1 MLYLQ
6 QWGLKNYIRNGYKIS
21 VMDRTF
27 FLDISNIRRHIFVV
41 AAVQAAGDA
50 RLYHEKYPDIKAID
64 NILSKT
70 GLEIMGI
77 ISSTSPDD
85 APAKIAE
92 LKKRNES
99 ILEERA
105 AALRSYGYSE
115 DYSDIRYECE
125 KCGDTGY
132 VDTKM
137 CDCMRRALILAGY
150 ESSGLGKLIRT
161 QSFDNFSLE
170 YYTDSKERERM
181 EHNVKVLRRFA
192 ENFNAKDDFSF
203 LLTGSTGLGKTHLS
217 TAVAKTVIDRGY
229 DVAYVT
235 SVRMINDFEE
245 RRFHRGEKDDLP
257 DTSRYYDA
265 QLLIVDDFGTEML
278 NQFTLSCIY
287 DIVNTRI
294 NNGFSTIINTNLSRI
309 ELEKKYGERISSRLF
324 GEYSALLFVGT
335 DMRYKRLK

>member
-1 MLYLQ
+1 MAYNKKDLARIKKEYSE
-6 QWGLKNYIRNGYKIS
+6 KYIK
-21 VMDRTF
+21 
-27 FLDISNIRRHIFVV
+27 
-41 AAVQAAGDA
+41 A
-50 RLYHEKYPDIKAID
+50 RLDADMRRQELHERYPDIKAID

-77 ISSTSPDD
+77 ISKESPET
-85 APAKIAE
+85 AASKVIE

-99 ILEERA
+99 LLTERA
-105 AALRSYGYSE
+105 VTLREYGYPS
-115 DYSDIRYECE
+115 DYSDICYECE

-170 YYTDSKERERM
+170 YYTDNKERERM
-181 EHNVKVLRRFA
+181 EHNVRVLRRFA
-192 ENFNAKDDFSF
+192 ENFDAKDDFSF
-203 LLTGSTGLGKTHLS
+203 LLTGATGLGKTHLS

-229 DVAYVT
+229 DVAYIT

-245 RRFHRGEKDDLP
+245 RRFHRTDKDDIP

-265 QLLIVDDFGTEML
+265 QLLIIDDFGTEML

-287 DIVNTRI
+287 DVINTRI
-294 NNGFSTIINTNLSRI
+294 NNGLSTIINTNLSKL
-309 ELEKKYGERISSRLF
+309 ELEKKYGDRIASRLF
-324 GEYSALLFVGT
+324 GEYTALLFLGT
-335 DMRYKRLK
+335 DMRYRRLK

>member
-1 MLYLQ
+1 MAYNKKDLVRIKKEYSE
-6 QWGLKNYIRNGYKIS
+6 KYIK
-21 VMDRTF
+21 
-27 FLDISNIRRHIFVV
+27 
-41 AAVQAAGDA
+41 A
-50 RLYHEKYPDIKAID
+50 RLDADMRRQELHGKYPDIKAID

-77 ISSTSPDD
+77 ISNESPET
-85 APAKIAE
+85 ATQKVAE
-92 LKKRNES
+92 LKKRNEGL
-99 ILEERA
+99 LEERA
-105 AALRSYGYSE
+105 AALRAYGYPA
-115 DYSDIRYECE
+115 DHSDIRYECE

-137 CDCMRRALILAGY
+137 CDCMSRALILAGY

-161 QSFDNFSLE
+161 QGFDNFSLE
-170 YYTDSKERERM
+170 YYTYGKARERM

-192 ENFNAKDDFSF
+192 ENFYAKDDFSF
-203 LLTGSTGLGKTHLS
+203 LITGATGLGKTHLS

-245 RRFHRGEKDDLP
+245 RRFHRGDKDDQT

-265 QLLIVDDFGTEML
+265 QLLIIDDFGTEML

-287 DIVNTRI
+287 DVINTRI
-294 NNGFSTIINTNLSRI
+294 NNGFSTIINTNLSKL

-324 GEYSALLFVGT
+324 GEYTALLFVGK
-335 DMRYKRLK
+335 DMRYKKLK